1 VAGSASG
8 SRDAPLFGVRAP
20 ALELAA
26 AGLCLACAGAVAVGA
41 VAGNDAAVG
50 PDGPV
55 LCPFRLLTGLPC
67 PFCGMTRS
75 LLALGRGDVAA
86 SVALHPLGP
95 AVALLAV
102 LGLWRF
108 VRPAV
113 RRRGG
118 GVPARLPRSAPLA
131 VAAAFAVAWVLT
143 LSHGPL

>member
-26 AGLCLACAGAVAVGA
+26 AGLCLACASAVAVGA

-86 SVALHPLGP
+86 SIALHPLGP